1 MGCATEN
8 EQLNQRENGSNC
20 NSAATGDRFEVD
32 GVSDKFQKFKDTSSI
47 TDDESDSDGLSDIVD
62 VELESCG
69 IWSFRYLGFNGLCQV
84 VLWSFYLAGRASLI
98 DIICGDPS
106 LPHVGY
112 SEEEQDQITADHF
125 SLLAAVTIDVLWKL
139 RSSVLFGGGK
149 WLKFNVDAAWDEDI
163 ACVVV
168 VARNS
173 TGEGSKAWVENTRLY
188 SAAAKALAV
197 RWALELVLDMGCKQ
211 ALMKGLYNVL
221 YLYGFQEQEAVAA
234 AKMDASQIDLENCSD
249 ELQAAHEL
257 AAAATTA
264 VAKSRKERKRKQDLN
279 AKPAQTAAE
288 AAHQMPIKKRLSSKI
303 NYDVLETLFANDPP
317 SDSNKK
323 AKASNGDGSDGEKEH
338 DRDTTDNYEEL
349 GQGYEDMEQE
359 DATRI
364 YSNGLHYENEEDFDD
379 YNYDNGD
386 DEYY

>member
-8 EQLNQRENGSNC
+8 EQLNQRENESYC
-20 NSAATGDRFEVD
+20 NSAATGDQFEVD

-47 TDDESDSDGLSDIVD
+47 TDDESDSDGLSDIDD
-62 VELESCG
+62 VEIDGYLNNDKETRYKTIIWEEMNKEYLE
-69 IWSFRYLGFNGLCQV
+69 
-84 VLWSFYLAGRASLI
+84 
-98 DIICGDPS
+98 
-106 LPHVGY
+106 
-112 SEEEQDQITADHF
+112 
-125 SLLAAVTIDVLWKL
+125 
-139 RSSVLFGGGK
+139 
-149 WLKFNVDAAWDEDI
+149 
-163 ACVVV
+163 
-168 VARNS
+168 
-173 TGEGSKAWVENTRLY
+173 
-188 SAAAKALAV
+188 
-197 RWALELVLDMGCKQ
+197 
-211 ALMKGLYNVL
+211 
-221 YLYGFQEQEAVAA
+221 EQEAVAA

-257 AAAATTA
+257 AAAATAA

-279 AKPAQTAAE
+279 ANPAQTAAE

-317 SDSNKK
+317 SDSNRK

-359 DATRI
+359 DARRI
-364 YSNGLHYENEEDFDD
+364 YSNGLHYENKEDFDD